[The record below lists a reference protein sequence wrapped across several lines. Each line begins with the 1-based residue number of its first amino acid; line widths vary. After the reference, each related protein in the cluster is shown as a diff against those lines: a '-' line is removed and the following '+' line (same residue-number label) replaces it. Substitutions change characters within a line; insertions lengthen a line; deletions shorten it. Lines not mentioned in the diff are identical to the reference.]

1 MPFAKAPSMA
11 RSLWKGWL
19 SFGLVNIPLEVHTAV
34 RDHRPRFRMLHA
46 KDLSPVKFERVCAKE
61 GKPVAWQDL
70 VKGYEYSRG
79 HFVVLT
85 KDDFKAAALEKT
97 RRIDIMDFVEA
108 DEIDDRYFET
118 PYYLVP
124 SKGGEAAYALLRE
137 ALRETR
143 RIGIAKFMLRETQHL
158 AAIEP
163 IEDAIVL
170 SLMRFADELAEVETL
185 SLPKRASLKKA
196 ELDLAKTLVNTLA
209 ADWDPSKYTDEYV
222 DNLMKIIH
230 AKQKG
235 KTVELGEPEEAPR
248 TNVVNLMDRLRES
261 LDAAKK
267 GSTSKSTSRMKSAK
281 AVPAKRAAGTKKRG
295 RRAA

>member
-1 MPFAKAPSMA
+1 MA

-19 SFGLVNIPLEVHTAV
+19 SFGLVNIPVEVHVAV
-34 RDHRPRFRMLHA
+34 RDHRPHFRMLHA

-61 GKPVAWQDL
+61 GKPVAWSDL

-85 KDDFKAAALEKT
+85 KDDFKAAALEKN
-97 RRIDIMDFVEA
+97 RRIDILDFVDA
-108 DEIDDRYFET
+108 KAIDDRYFET

-124 SKGGEAAYALLRE
+124 SKGGEQAYGLLRE
-137 ALRETR
+137 ALRDTG

-163 IEDAIVL
+163 IENAIVL

-185 SLPKRASLKKA
+185 SLPKRAPFRKA
-196 ELDLAKTLVNTLA
+196 ELDMAKALVNTLA
-209 ADWDPSKYTDEYV
+209 AEWNPAKYTDEYV
-222 DNLMKIIH
+222 DNLMKIIQ
-230 AKQKG
+230 AKRKG
-235 KTVELGEPEEAPR
+235 KTATLETPAATPR

-261 LDAAKK
+261 LDAVQTHAPK
-267 GSTSKSTSRMKSAK
+267 
-281 AVPAKRAAGTKKRG
+281 AKRATSPVKRAKTTARARSSSATKRKSG
-295 RRAA
+295 RAA